1 MDAKDTP
8 ALFAGAAT
16 AFGQYV
22 HAVGPTQWDDPTPCT
37 EWSVRDLVNHL
48 TSEDLWAVELFDG
61 RTIADV
67 GSQFDGDLLG
77 ADPVARCDTAI
88 SGAIHAISQPSAMT
102 DTVHLSFGDLPG
114 SEYTMQLFA
123 DHLVHAWDLAMAIGR
138 NPEFDNDLVVACR
151 DWFTANE
158 AGYRSAG
165 IIAERPELPEG
176 ADDLAQ
182 LVVAFGRSPDW
193 QPPAT

>member
-1 MDAKDTP
+1 MDTRDP
-8 ALFAGAAT
+8 SALFARAAT
-16 AFGQYV
+16 AFGGYV
-22 HAVGPTQWDDPTPCT
+22 HAIEASQWNDPTPCT

-48 TSEDLWAVELFDG
+48 VSEDLWAVELFDG

-77 ADPVARCDTAI
+77 ADAMARCDGAI
-88 SGAIHAISQPSAMT
+88 SGAIHAMSQPTAMT

-123 DHLVHAWDLAMAIGR
+123 DHLLHAWDLAMAVGQGV
-138 NPEFDNDLVVACR
+138 EFDHDLVVACR
-151 DWFTANE
+151 AWFVANE
-158 AGYRSAG
+158 DGYRSGG
-165 IIAERPELPEG
+165 IIAPRPDLPAG

-182 LVVAFGRSPDW
+182 LVVAFGRSPNW
-193 QPPAT
+193 QPPRS